1 MREEPVFPD
10 MGATTT
16 EPEAIVAPSNPS
28 SESQPPVVLVGR
40 LVSLRFVLNALRRR
54 RKLWLSCAALG
65 LVVGLGYHL
74 VVPRSYN
81 AYATLYLAQAPGTDP
96 AAGIAND
103 MALLQTTAVG
113 QRAADLL
120 GERSLNPSTLLG
132 KVPGVVESD
141 NVLTLTVAGPTQAEA
156 ERRANALARAFLGFR
171 SVRIQQQTASANKAL
186 ENQISSLQ
194 QQIGQLSATINGL
207 NSSSHGQELT
217 TLTGEQS
224 SDTSELTT
232 LEQSVQQNQLAS
244 IGVTSGSRIVTP
256 GTLVAASSAKLFG
269 LDGIAGLIGGLMIG
283 VAYVAVQAVVS
294 DRLRRRDEVASL
306 LGAPVELSL
315 MPVRH
320 PRRHPESWI
329 RQSAFEPQEEVSAL
343 AGYLRRRGVRQ
354 GGRTTLLMVAAD
366 DLTVPAAALAVLAK
380 RLAEEGESVLVA
392 DLTNESLLAR
402 GIEDLRIDGP
412 SLADRPGGSLH
423 VFMPSPD
430 DMSEVA
436 EPPWSAT
443 TDGANAVLVLTTV
456 DPAKGAWHLSW
467 AKQAVVSV
475 TAGRSSAQ
483 RVNSTAVLLRAAGI
497 TIRSG
502 VLIGADAQDESIG
515 LLQPESP
522 LVGLPVA
529 DGVIP
534 A

>member
-40 LVSLRFVLNALRRR
+40 LVSLRFVLGTLRRR
-54 RKLWLSCAALG
+54 RKIWLSCAALG

-207 NSSSHGQELT
+207 NSSSHGQ
-217 TLTGEQS
+217 
-224 SDTSELTT
+224 
-232 LEQSVQQNQLAS
+232 
-244 IGVTSGSRIVTP
+244 
-256 GTLVAASSAKLFG
+256 
-269 LDGIAGLIGGLMIG
+269 
-283 VAYVAVQAVVS
+283 
-294 DRLRRRDEVASL
+294 
-306 LGAPVELSL
+306 
-315 MPVRH
+315 
-320 PRRHPESWI
+320 
-329 RQSAFEPQEEVSAL
+329 
-343 AGYLRRRGVRQ
+343 
-354 GGRTTLLMVAAD
+354 
-366 DLTVPAAALAVLAK
+366 
-380 RLAEEGESVLVA
+380 
-392 DLTNESLLAR
+392 
-402 GIEDLRIDGP
+402 
-412 SLADRPGGSLH
+412 
-423 VFMPSPD
+423 
-430 DMSEVA
+430 
-436 EPPWSAT
+436 
-443 TDGANAVLVLTTV
+443 
-456 DPAKGAWHLSW
+456 
-467 AKQAVVSV
+467 
-475 TAGRSSAQ
+475 
-483 RVNSTAVLLRAAGI
+483 
-497 TIRSG
+497 
-502 VLIGADAQDESIG
+502 
-515 LLQPESP
+515 
-522 LVGLPVA
+522 
-529 DGVIP
+529 
-534 A
+534 